1 MRTIL
6 TLIAAAGFMAFT
18 ACDSKKADEASAST
32 TTEEA
37 INATDIAETTASP
50 IDTQGV
56 LVDTLATDSIK

>member
-1 MRTIL
+1 
-6 TLIAAAGFMAFT
+6 MAFT

>member
-6 TLIAAAGFMAFT
+6 TLIAAVGILSFS
-18 ACDSKKADEASAST
+18 ACNSKKADEAAAPT

-37 INATDIAETTASP
+37 VNATDIAETTASP

-56 LVDTLATDSIK
+56 LLDTLSTDSIR